1 MTVRKAYSGDL
12 PNLMKALVK
21 FAKQVENQPEH
32 YAFANGFNLALAY
45 DNLKDAIT
53 SYKCLYIH
61 GYLVFIDEVKPWY
74 GGSSVLQEWFTIRVE
89 DTQYPISSAVVDL
102 QTWAIDE
109 GYNVILGADSSP
121 TELMAKAYEAN
132 GFTPLTKQYFK
143 EV

>member
-1 MTVRKAYSGDL
+1 
-12 PNLMKALVK
+12 MKALVK

-32 YAFANGFNLALAY
+32 YAFANGFNLATAY
-45 DNLKDAIT
+45 ENLKDAII
-53 SYKCLYIH
+53 SYKCLYIY

-74 GGSSVLQEWFTIRVE
+74 GGSAVLQEWFTIKVE
-89 DTQYPISSAVVDL
+89 DTAFTVDQVPTALTFWASDGGYSVV
-102 QTWAIDE
+102 
-109 GYNVILGADSSP
+109 LGADSSP

>member
-1 MTVRKAYSGDL
+1 MTVRKADSFDL
-12 PNLMKALVK
+12 PNLMGALVK

-32 YAFANGFNLALAY
+32 YAFANGFNLATAY
-45 DNLKDAIT
+45 DNLKDAII
-53 SYKCLYIH
+53 SYKCLYIK

-74 GGSSVLQEWFTIRVE
+74 GGSPVLQEWFTIRVE
-89 DTQYPISSAVVDL
+89 DTQYPLSSAVVDL